1 VLSPAGDPD
10 HHVGTEETV
19 RRADLPWAFARSE
32 KLGRAP
38 GSQHGSEEGDSDRA
52 DGPLG
57 SVLPAGG
64 NTTEAL
70 RSAKLILWKGY
81 CSVHA
86 RFSVEQI
93 AAARADYP
101 GINIIVHPE
110 CRMEAVQA
118 ADCDG

>member
-1 VLSPAGDPD
+1 MGLRVEP
-10 HHVGTEETV
+10 ETLL
-19 RRADLPWAFARSE
+19 LP
-32 KLGRAP
+32 GRAP
-38 GSQHGSEEGDSDRA
+38 GPQNASEEGDPDRA
-52 DGPLG
+52 DGRLG

-64 NTTEAL
+64 NTLEAPQ
-70 RSAKLILWKGY
+70 STKLILWKGH

-110 CRMEAVQA
+110 CRMEEVQA
-118 ADCDG
+118 AD